1 MGGDPLEKRIVYWVR
16 RRDRAVELSE
26 IAARFGFTTGEAI
39 TRVNRLVE
47 AGELIDH
54 GGNQITAAPRVWDRE
69 PSEAPPKQKR
79 IWTVVVYTDRKG
91 AWTAATIA
99 RVAEASLD
107 YVKEYLSWLAKQGF
121 VRITRRPGKS
131 NIYRLHPD
139 APPAGKAP
147 AWVNRR
153 NRKLRARKGRKA

>member
-1 MGGDPLEKRIVYWVR
+1 MKWPQEIPYWVR
-16 RRDRAVELSE
+16 ARKRPVALNE
-26 IAARFGFTTGEAI
+26 IAQKFGRTLGEAI
-39 TRVNRLVE
+39 TAVNRLVE

-54 GGNQITAAPRVWDRE
+54 GGNQITAAPRKWDRE
-69 PSEAPPKQKR
+69 PSEAPSKQKR

-107 YVKEYLSWLAKQGF
+107 YVRDYLAWLAKQGHL
-121 VRITRRPGKS
+121 RITRRPGKS